1 MIVRSTKRE
10 KERERERKR
19 DRAKTYGGISAFTL
33 DIVRDARRPLTSIV
47 FEITEAFLEIK
58 FQKPKSLS
66 IRNMMDLD
74 RITVRSF
81 QNKISRKQK
90 FEKMQK

>member
-47 FEITEAFLEIK
+47 FEITEASA
-58 FQKPKSLS
+58 SLWIAIAVFIIWLTPSLIAS
-66 IRNMMDLD
+66 IMGL
-74 RITVRSF
+74 TQS
-81 QNKISRKQK
+81 QNTN
-90 FEKMQK
+90 